1 MSFSENL
8 QFLRAQAG
16 ITQEQ
21 LAEELD
27 VSRQSVSK
35 WESAQSFPEM
45 DTLLRICGLYD
56 VNLDTLL
63 RGSVEESRTAD
74 TAKYDVFMNRFA
86 WRVSLAT
93 AGILAGLGL
102 AVLAE
107 GFGLS
112 GELTGILFLP
122 ILSVCV
128 VVIVASGIQHEN
140 FCRRHPLIADFY
152 TEEEKDAFAQKFVWY
167 ISGGVGAVLT
177 ALILMT
183 LTERL
188 FGEEPPWDA
197 WAAGIFFFIMAG
209 AVWSFTFGG
218 MQQDKYNIAKYNR
231 QNNPAPEDRERR
243 RRASTVCAVIM
254 LLATAVFLFLG
265 LAYNRWELAAV
276 IYPVGGILCGVSWVA
291 LGPKLNV

>member
-16 ITQEQ
+16 VTQEQ
-21 LAEELD
+21 LAEQLD

-35 WESAQSFPEM
+35 WEGGLSFPEM
-45 DTLLRICGLYD
+45 DTLLRICDLYS

-86 WRVSLAT
+86 RRVSLAI

-128 VVIVASGIQHEN
+128 VVIVASGIQYEN

-183 LTERL
+183 LTEHL

-197 WAAGIFFFIMAG
+197 WAVGIFFFIMAG
-209 AVWSFTFGG
+209 AVWSFTYGG

-231 QNNPAPEDRERR
+231 ENNPSPQVRR
-243 RRASTVCAVIM
+243 RKALTGTICGVLM
-254 LLATAVFLFLG
+254 LSATAVYVGLG
-265 LAYNRWELAAV
+265 LSLGLWRQAWWLFA
-276 IYPVGGILCGVSWVA
+276 VGGILCAVVSVA
-291 LGPKLNV
+291 LNPKEE